1 MSENKQPKNIE
12 LNIETLHKLSL
23 EYPNDAEFA
32 NVLRRLIWK
41 QIDNKNNG

>member
-1 MSENKQPKNIE
+1 MSENKPPKNIE

-23 EYPNDAEFA
+23 EYPNDAEFD
-32 NVLRRLIWK
+32 NVLRKLIWK